1 VLWAN
6 VGRPAKSKLEFITI
20 IVLIAVEFVVKHWH
34 HDCCRPTLIEQ
45 ILFLPRGPIL
55 GGMSTTSIIK
65 YTTFRFLLVA
75 DSQTKSEIGGNF
87 AGTTGCFNLLLLGS

>member
-1 VLWAN
+1 MLWAN

-55 GGMSTTSIIK
+55 GGVSTTSIMK
-65 YTTFRFLLVA
+65 YSAFRFLLVA
-75 DSQTKSEIGGNF
+75 DSQTTSEIGGNF
-87 AGTTGCFNLLLLGS
+87 AGTAGCFNLLLLGS